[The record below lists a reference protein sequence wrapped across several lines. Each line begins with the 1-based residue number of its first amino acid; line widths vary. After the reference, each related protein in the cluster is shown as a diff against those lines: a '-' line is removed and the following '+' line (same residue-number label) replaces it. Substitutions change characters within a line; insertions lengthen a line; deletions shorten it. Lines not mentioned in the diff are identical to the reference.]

1 MGPDGPTCPRL
12 LLDLLLMA
20 PLSFPSSHGQFWQ
33 LHVFPCHC
41 GGVLTVYLVGT
52 PCNWWPSTLEG
63 VWCSF
68 APPLEEGLVVVAV
81 SATPLSCC
89 WDSSWLWWWP
99 WTFLQR
105 GDHGSISVQE
115 EQRGTKQ
122 PDKLEGSVWV
132 LQPGGLCKAHQE
144 IPHPARSTLTE
155 KSRMK

>member
-99 WTFLQR
+99 QWGGGGGPGHSCREETLAASQCRRSSVAPNSQISWR
-105 GDHGSISVQE
+105 GQYGYFNLVASAKPIKKFPTQ
-115 EQRGTKQ
+115 
-122 PDKLEGSVWV
+122 LEA
-132 LQPGGLCKAHQE
+132 P
-144 IPHPARSTLTE
+144 
-155 KSRMK
+155 